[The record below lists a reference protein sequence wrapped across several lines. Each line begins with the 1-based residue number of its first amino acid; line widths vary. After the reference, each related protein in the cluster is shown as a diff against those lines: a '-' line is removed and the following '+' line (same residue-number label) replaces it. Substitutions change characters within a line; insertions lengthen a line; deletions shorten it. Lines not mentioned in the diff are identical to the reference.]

1 MTTAK
6 HWIME
11 RVVQQSTEHKNG
23 GNGTCSHDITRLK
36 ALEPPTMRPSLPT
49 TLLIAALPFTTAQNS
64 TTNSTC
70 SNPLSQ
76 TEIDRIS
83 STTFN
88 STGSTSFS
96 WTNPVARDLS
106 PWYFSILLNDTIR
119 GRNFSTSDSI
129 KLYPFL
135 STGPDVRNASVCI
148 YQFSPQNATST
159 GSGANN
165 TGCAGV
171 LSDACTNYLREALTN
186 ATSHGALPGDS
197 CGALSTLPADIQRR
211 NEACGEGKL
220 TSIIRSKLTPKL
232 RVHIVKSF

>member
-1 MTTAK
+1 
-6 HWIME
+6 
-11 RVVQQSTEHKNG
+11 
-23 GNGTCSHDITRLK
+23 
-36 ALEPPTMRPSLPT
+36 MRPSLPN
-49 TLLIAALPFTTAQNS
+49 TLLIATLPFTTAQNG

-76 TEIDRIS
+76 SDIDIVS

-119 GRNFSTSDSI
+119 GRNLSTSDPI
-129 KLYPFL
+129 KMKPFL

-159 GSGANN
+159 GNGANN

-171 LSDACTNYLREALTN
+171 LSDTCTNYLREALIN
-186 ATSHGALPGDS
+186 ETSHSALPGDR
-197 CGALSTLPADIQRR
+197 CGTLSTLPADLQRR

-220 TSIIRSKLTPKL
+220 TSIISSKLTIQL
-232 RVHIVKSF
+232 RVHIVQSL